1 MVRIACAAPALVLA
15 LALAGLGA
23 SCMTVSPP
31 ATSFASEPPGARV
44 QVDGQDS
51 GWITPCL
58 IALDTDESHV
68 VTLALDGYESREI
81 RLEPLDR
88 TMIIDWEQG
97 VAGLKSSVV
106 FPLLMPMQDLLLP
119 FRNSSALAPGRVFV
133 RLRPESAP

>member
-1 MVRIACAAPALVLA
+1 VFGAPALACTLVLA
-15 LALAGLGA
+15 GSGA

-31 ATSFASEPPGARV
+31 ATAFASEPPGARV

-68 VTLALDGYESREI
+68 VTLALDGYVPREI
-81 RLEPLDR
+81 RLEPLRR
-88 TMIIDWEQG
+88 TMIIDWEQA
-97 VAGLKSSVV
+97 VAGIESSTV

-119 FRNSSALAPGRVFV
+119 FRQSRSLAPGRVFV